1 MIHWTEAGE
10 ARSARWRSERGAA
23 PPKRVVIADDSMA
36 ADTAYRLACE
46 GTGLLWRGDFQNA
59 RLLLQAMARRVD
71 KPAKPKR
78 TKRHKAGESDTV
90 AEAPA
95 PVFPEAFHL
104 HRQAQAQRA
113 RVLGMV
119 LIPFDAD
126 YGIPLRRA
134 PDAKKACAEA
144 WGPASAAPTLV
155 AARTALPPEGAV
167 PPKGGLSAERSANS
181 ACVASLRELMGF
193 ISAHE
198 WRRKGVAIPALGE
211 DGPHNRVHPHY
222 GVFSPVRG
230 EYIDLVAQA
239 PVPDGI
245 ADLVAFDIGTG
256 TGVLAA
262 VLALRSGVQRVVA
275 TDQDPRALACARDN
289 LKRLGFPQVE
299 VREANLF
306 PEGKANII
314 ACNPPWLPARPG
326 SPLEHA
332 VYDEDGRMLLG
343 FLNGLAAHLEPKGEG
358 WLILSDIAEHLGL
371 RTREWLLAAIEAAG
385 LKVVG
390 RLDAQPHH
398 PKVSDV
404 TDALHA
410 ARAAEV
416 TSLWRLAAK

>member
-1 MIHWTEAGE
+1 MSLNSPTPTVPATSTLEWTEGGKAL
-10 ARSARWRSERGAA
+10 SARWRSERGAA
-23 PPKRVVIADDSMA
+23 PPKRVVIADDTLA

-59 RLLLQAMARRVD
+59 RLLLQALARRVD

-78 TKRHKAGESDTV
+78 DKRHKAGEASPEPT
-90 AEAPA
+90 AAA

-119 LIPFDAD
+119 LIPFEAD
-126 YGIPLRRA
+126 YSIPLRRA

-144 WGPASAAPTLV
+144 WGPA
-155 AARTALPPEGAV
+155 RPEGGA
-167 PPKGGLSAERSANS
+167 S
-181 ACVASLRELMGF
+181 VASLRELMGF
-193 ISAHE
+193 ISSHE
-198 WRRKGVAIPALGE
+198 WRRKGVPIPALGE
-211 DGPHNRVHPHY
+211 DGPHNRIHPHY

-239 PVPDGI
+239 PVPEGTE
-245 ADLVAFDIGTG
+245 DLLGFDIGTG

-289 LKRLGFPQVE
+289 LKRLGFPQIE

-314 ACNPPWLPARPG
+314 VCNPPW
-326 SPLEHA
+326 
-332 VYDEDGRMLLG
+332 
-343 FLNGLAAHLEPKGEG
+343 
-358 WLILSDIAEHLGL
+358 
-371 RTREWLLAAIEAAG
+371 
-385 LKVVG
+385 
-390 RLDAQPHH
+390 
-398 PKVSDV
+398 
-404 TDALHA
+404 
-410 ARAAEV
+410 
-416 TSLWRLAAK
+416 